1 MNKQKIDLMPDVR
14 EIYGWLEATIAIAAI
29 FSVTALYV
37 VGHIWRLPPPI
48 MQLVDTT
55 AIFSMSF
62 PALAAIFLTG
72 LAFRVSSAV
81 FEISTERH
89 WLVVYICDLSRFLAA
104 LACFAFFCNYHLGL
118 GFREFGFVI
127 LAIPLVALCVNI
139 FDTEYKKAHRE
150 IIQDIRE
157 KKSQLQTW
165 TVEGGKIETVQAGN
179 IAIEALRSKRSKL
192 GIALLW
198 LIGFTCGD
206 LRMEN
211 LYQNNEV
218 QTRSVHAATDG
229 GISITRDVSNL
240 ILRTSD
246 GVIFATQTKQSELAA
261 YKDYCPHAAKE
272 RLSGRK
278 CVLFEFVSNGRMP
291 EISRS
296 SFTNFWILS
305 VASEVSDGVGNAIGQ
320 IGFSRWFD

>member
-1 MNKQKIDLMPDVR
+1 MNRQQNDLKPDVR
-14 EIYGWLEATIAIAAI
+14 EIYGWLEAALAVAAI

-37 VGHIWRLPPPI
+37 VGHIWRFPAPI

-72 LAFRVSSAV
+72 LAFRISSAV

-89 WLVVYICDLSRFLAA
+89 WLVVYVCDFSRFVIAI
-104 LACFAFFCNYHLGL
+104 ACFAFFCNYHLGL
-118 GFREFGFVI
+118 GFREFGFFI

-139 FDTEYKKAHRE
+139 FDTEYQKAHTK
-150 IIQDIRE
+150 IIQEIRN

-165 TVEGGKIETVQAGN
+165 MVEGGKVETVQAGN

-198 LIGFTCGD
+198 LIGFACGD

-211 LYQNNEV
+211 LYQNSEV
-218 QTRSVHAATDG
+218 QTRRVHAATDG
-229 GISITRDVSNL
+229 SISITRDVSNL
-240 ILRTSD
+240 IIRTSD
-246 GVIFATQTKQSELAA
+246 GVIFATQTKQSELPA
-261 YKDYCPHAAKE
+261 YKDYCPDATKE

-278 CVLFEFVSNGRMP
+278 CVLFEFIPNGRMP

-296 SFTNFWILS
+296 SFTNFWIIS
-305 VASEVSDGVGNAIGQ
+305 VASEISDGVWNAIAQ
-320 IGFSRWFD
+320 FGFSRWFD